1 MQLCDPTEHFISDI
15 SLTIVNRPIY
25 AELCII
31 QENFCIYDK
40 VRVKLVEGIEIEEI
54 SKSRQTCSRL
64 SAGYFNLIFLVFCH
78 IFNNFLL
85 HRYNLDDL
93 KYFSQN
99 LYE

>member
-31 QENFCIYDK
+31 QENFRIYDK

-54 SKSRQTCSRL
+54 SNSMQT
-64 SAGYFNLIFLVFCH
+64 
-78 IFNNFLL
+78 
-85 HRYNLDDL
+85 
-93 KYFSQN
+93 FSC
-99 LYE
+99 